1 MEAHFINPLVVVL
14 QNQLQDFDDF
24 VRIRADIFNSQN
36 KKKQS
41 CKITLKQI
49 C

>member
-24 VRIRADIFNSQN
+24 VRIRADIFNS
-36 KKKQS
+36 
-41 CKITLKQI
+41 KIRKNNRVKSL
-49 C
+49 